1 MNFFCSFFLIF
12 DKKYRPIITY
22 RWRYFIYCFQSSFSQ
37 KKSVLLKLPNLI
49 TLLSRLDQSNK
60 IHFAVSWWVLIVKRR
75 SNTLLK
81 EEVTLCSNDISFNFT
96 LISTTGE
103 GKYDNEVISVL
114 LSFSNNFSRD
124 NYHI

>member
-60 IHFAVSWWVLIVKRR
+60 IHFAVSWWY
-75 SNTLLK
+75 SLLK
-81 EEVTLCSNDISFNFT
+81 EEVILCSNDISFNVT
-96 LISTTGE
+96 LILTTGE
-103 GKYDNEVISVL
+103 GKYDSEVISVL